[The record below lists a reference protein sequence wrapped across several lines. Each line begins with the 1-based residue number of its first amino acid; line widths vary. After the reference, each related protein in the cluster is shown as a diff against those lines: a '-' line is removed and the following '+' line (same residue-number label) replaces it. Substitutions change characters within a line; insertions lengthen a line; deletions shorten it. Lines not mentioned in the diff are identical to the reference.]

1 MSPEANES
9 HVVRK
14 CDIGDNDIVTVTEAG
29 EDGNKE
35 RGSKSAVNLT

>member
-14 CDIGDNDIVTVTEAG
+14 CDISDNVTVTEAG